1 MNIQKKLF
9 SFHSKYVS
17 FLIIFC
23 CSLTACETEIQ
34 ELSNN
39 QLKNR
44 QLLIPHADGI
54 LEYTSE
60 DVVIDVSNTSSGYI
74 MINYKGNSKKEKVQ
88 IFYPNGKTYLYD
100 LNGGY
105 EVFPLTGGN
114 GNYTISI
121 LEYVYEKEYKIILT
135 AGIAVK
141 IDNELS
147 PFLYP
152 NQYINFSS
160 GNEAIQKAEELSL
173 SCENEIQLIDSIYQF
188 IIYQIQYDFEKAEKV
203 HKNYLPDIELILHE
217 KKGICFDYAA
227 LMCAMLRSQGI
238 PAKLEIGYSGS
249 SYHAWVLVYSSQK
262 GHIHDIIPIYE
273 GWTLLDP
280 TYASQHTAQNT
291 LTHTISNTYFSLYT
305 Y

>member
-1 MNIQKKLF
+1 MNMQKKLL
-9 SFHSKYVS
+9 SFHSKYMS

-23 CSLTACETEIQ
+23 CSLTACEIEKHEKANIQ
-34 ELSNN
+34 FKKQQILT
-39 QLKNR
+39 
-44 QLLIPHADGI
+44 PHADGI

-60 DVVIDVSNTSSGYI
+60 DAVIDASNASDGYI
-74 MINYKGNSKKEKVQ
+74 MIHYKGNSKKEKAQ
-88 IFYPNGKTYLYD
+88 IVYPDGRAYLYT
-100 LNGGY
+100 LQGGY
-105 EVFPLTGGN
+105 EVFPLTGGD

-135 AGIAVK
+135 AGISVQLN
-141 IDNELS
+141 NELS

-152 NQYINFSS
+152 NQYVNFSS
-160 GNEAIQKAEELSL
+160 ENKAVQKAEELSL
-173 SCENEIQLIDSIYQF
+173 YCENEVQIIDSIYQF
-188 IIYQIQYDFEKAEKV
+188 IIYQIQYDFEKAKKV
-203 HKNYLPDIELILHE
+203 HINYLPDIELILHE

-262 GHIHDIIPIYE
+262 GHIHDIISIHE

-280 TYASQHTAQNT
+280 TYASQHSAQNT
-291 LTHTISNTYFSLYT
+291 LAHTISNTYFSLYT